1 MSSIC
6 RSVVVGAR
14 VISARSKTVLPKI
27 SPSRRAAIVASRP
40 LTLALGCVESLRPLH
55 SATASA
61 RLISNI
67 AAHSSCWSLI
77 LQSPGDED
85 IVLLLA
91 SFGLSPAYASIKQ
104 SCKCLR

>member
-6 RSVVVGAR
+6 RSVAVGAR
-14 VISARSKTVLPKI
+14 FISARSKTVLPKT
-27 SPSRRAAIVASRP
+27 SPSRRAAIEASRFWRPFFLFYRP

-67 AAHSSCWSLI
+67 AVHSCWSWVS
-77 LQSPGDED
+77 QGE
-85 IVLLLA
+85 IV
-91 SFGLSPAYASIKQ
+91 YAIFSKI
-104 SCKCLR
+104 

>member
-6 RSVVVGAR
+6 RSVLVGAR
-14 VISARSKTVLPKI
+14 FISARSKTVLPKT
-27 SPSRRAAIVASRP
+27 SPSRRAAIVAASP

-67 AAHSSCWSLI
+67 AVHSSCWGWVSQDFAI
-77 LQSPGDED
+77 P
-85 IVLLLA
+85 
-91 SFGLSPAYASIKQ
+91 
-104 SCKCLR
+104 R